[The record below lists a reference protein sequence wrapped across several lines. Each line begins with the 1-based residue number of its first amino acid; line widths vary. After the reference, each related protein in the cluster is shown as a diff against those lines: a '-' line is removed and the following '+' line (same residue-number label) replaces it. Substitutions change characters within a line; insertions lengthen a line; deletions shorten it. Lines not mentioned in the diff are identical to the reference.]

1 MRDHSLVGSHDWS
14 MVAGTSSYGNK
25 WTTYNRLVHE
35 LQPKPKKS
43 LFFWGSA
50 LEEPIIKLAI
60 LDDSGNVKK
69 WIREEYDLPE
79 KAFLRMGT
87 AKRDLSVY
95 WEERYSKESEGVFRC
110 RDTQDAKITESRRH
124 VKSLVSIECK
134 TAFYSDRSLYSG
146 HVVEGEPIVDG
157 CIPDGYYDQCQIHL
171 FANKTKV
178 CLVPVLFNKTDS
190 PLVYVIH
197 RNDKRIEELRLGMII
212 FWANHIAPKITPPA
226 DESEAMLFYLKHQ
239 EQVSDDYITAAGNM
253 WDVAVAYVQAK
264 KEKEKSE
271 AQFNMLKNRMIQL
284 IGEKKGIDYGEYGK
298 VQYIANRHGT
308 RTFGDKSL
316 KLQLIKEDYLNE

>member
-190 PLVYVIH
+190 PLVY
-197 RNDKRIEELRLGMII
+197 
-212 FWANHIAPKITPPA
+212 
-226 DESEAMLFYLKHQ
+226 ESEAMLFYLKHQ